1 MISASNI
8 QKTQENLEE
17 NGESNETAKGSG
29 KQQQRFEIGQRK
41 ILEGYFQQ
49 GLTNPNEES
58 KEILAEELQVDVHRV
73 QVLMVPK

>member
-1 MISASNI
+1 MLKAMKR
-8 QKTQENLEE
+8 QK
-17 NGESNETAKGSG
+17 
-29 KQQQRFEIGQRK
+29 QRFEIGQRK
-41 ILEGYFQQ
+41 ILEGYFQK